1 MTHTPV
7 LLDQAINYLD
17 LKDGIY
23 VDCTFGGGGYS
34 KSILKSCANTKVIAI
49 DQDPTTKTNADKLS
63 EEFGSRF
70 TFVQDNFARLQKI
83 MQPIGLVDGIVW
95 DLGVSSMQLDN
106 AERGFSFMKEAI
118 LDMRMNNT
126 TGLTAADFLNTAK
139 EKEIADVIYY
149 YGDET
154 HSRKIARKIIET
166 REIDLITTTK
176 QLAEIVRSIVKK
188 HNYKIDPATKT
199 FQAIRIFV
207 NNELKALEESLYN
220 ADELLKPNG
229 RLVLVSFHSL
239 EDRIIKDYFKAHSAK
254 KVATSKYEA
263 KAPLQGTYEMLT
275 YKPILPSELEIEQ
288 NPRARSAKL
297 RAVKKIDNSKIGF
310 L

>member
-1 MTHTPV
+1 MTHKPV

-34 KSILKSCANTKVIAI
+34 KSILKSSANTKVIAI
-49 DQDPTTKTNADKLS
+49 DQDPTTKINADKLS

-70 TFVQDNFARLQKI
+70 TFVQDNFASLQKI

-106 AERGFSFMKEAI
+106 AERGFSFMKDAI

-126 TGLTAADFLNTAK
+126 TGPTAADFLDTAK

-166 REIDLITTTK
+166 REIAPITTTK

-220 ADELLKPNG
+220 ANELLKPNG

-263 KAPLQGTYEMLT
+263 RVTLQGTYEMLT